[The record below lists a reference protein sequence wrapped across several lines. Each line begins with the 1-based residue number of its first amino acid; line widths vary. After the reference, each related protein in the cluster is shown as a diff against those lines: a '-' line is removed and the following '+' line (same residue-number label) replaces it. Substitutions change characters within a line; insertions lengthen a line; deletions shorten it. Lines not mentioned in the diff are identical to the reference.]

1 MFLDKEDT
9 KTEMIADTSNPDFNH
24 RKVFS
29 FRPVTQ
35 QFVDYLKDGSL
46 MLQVWG
52 KQMVRRAYSKASGRV
67 TKQAFQED
75 LMNEANNLMNGGG
88 FKMNGRD
95 IEPDKQSVIVELLL
109 MKKQASRQ
117 QQRLV
122 SVSLLAE

>member
-9 KTEMIADTSNPDFNH
+9 RTEVIADTSNPDFNH
-24 RKVFS
+24 RKVFT

-35 QFVDYLKDGSL
+35 QLVDYLKDGSL
-46 MLQVWG
+46 MMQVWG
-52 KQMVRRAYSKASGRV
+52 KQMVRRAYSKVSGRV
-67 TKQAFQED
+67 TKQAFQEE
-75 LMNEANNLMNGGG
+75 LMNEANNLMSGG

-109 MKKQASRQ
+109 MKKQQARQ

-122 SVSLLAE
+122 SAQ